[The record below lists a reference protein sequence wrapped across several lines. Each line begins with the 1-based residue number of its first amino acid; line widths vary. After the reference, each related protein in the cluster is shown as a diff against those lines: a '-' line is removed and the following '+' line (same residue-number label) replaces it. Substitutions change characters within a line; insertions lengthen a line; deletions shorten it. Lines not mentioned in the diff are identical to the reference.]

1 MISGG
6 LFEKLIKQVNKE
18 INSGVSELNDE
29 TISEINK
36 VIKRVLK
43 DDSSKEEILNIL
55 ASEEESDG
63 ERENIDDNNEKNLI
77 KNILQLESKSVED
90 VMVPRGEI
98 ISIDIKQDY
107 DQIFEVIKEESH
119 SRLPVYEKNLDNIIG
134 FFHIKDFIAAKKN
147 KFVLSSILREVLYV
161 APKSPILELLKRMRA
176 SSIHIALV
184 VDGVGGVDGL
194 VTIEDLVEEIV
205 GEIEDEHDAEDIDE
219 EIITKEENLLE
230 VSASYRVDDLEK
242 HFNINLDFADED
254 EVETVGG
261 LVFSK
266 INRIPKNNEEFNID
280 DIVNIKVLRANERK
294 ILIVQIRKIVN

>member
-1 MISGG
+1 MSEDNQDK
-6 LFEKLIKQVNKE
+6 LSTWKSWLIKK
-18 INSGVSELNDE
+18 L
-29 TISEINK
+29 
-36 VIKRVLK
+36 LK
-43 DDSSKEEILNIL
+43 GDSSKEEILNII
-55 ASEEESDG
+55 ASEEESND
-63 ERENIDDNNEKNLI
+63 EKDDADDNNEKNLI
-77 KNILQLESKSVED
+77 KNILQLENKSVED

-98 ISIDIKQDY
+98 ISIDIKQNY
-107 DQIFEVIKEESH
+107 DQIFDIIKEESH

-134 FFHIKDFIAAKKN
+134 FFHVKDFITVNKN
-147 KFVLSSILREVLYV
+147 EFNLTLILREVLYV

-176 SSIHIALV
+176 SRIHIALV

-205 GEIEDEHDAEDIDE
+205 GEIEDEHDAEDVDE
-219 EIITKEENLLE
+219 EIIRKDKNLLE

-266 INRIPKNNEEFNID
+266 INRIPKSNEEFNID
-280 DIVNIKVLRANERK
+280 DIINIRVLRANERK
-294 ILIVQIRKIVN
+294 ILTVQIRKIVN